1 MERARALSTT
11 RVALFVGFLFLLGLA
26 AVALLLLL
34 SASPAHAQTSDTQ
47 TESAQ
52 SVDAQTSDAPASHE
66 GDASSSPT
74 TDDSA
79 PASDSNDATLLD
91 LDTTVVDLQVRL
103 PEPIAA
109 VVDPVGDLVAPIVEP
124 VVQPLLPALPV
135 DGVQVALPFVR
146 ADVSVAPVL
155 ERASLPP
162 SSPSQS
168 APAPVADLV
177 PPAPP
182 GAPGLG
188 VLGSGASTN
197 ASVSVARGWSSWL
210 SPSASAFRAVDASP
224 GEGGA
229 GAPLSGFP
237 SAVGA
242 FGTWVLSSSTAHD
255 FGQGLLLFGVVAVG
269 ILLGL
274 GRGRRL
280 LVETFGWLRAPW
292 CLLLERPG

>member
-11 RVALFVGFLFLLGLA
+11 RVALLVGFLFALGLA
-26 AVALLLLL
+26 AVVLLLLL
-34 SASPAHAQTSDTQ
+34 NTSPAHAQTSDTM
-47 TESAQ
+47 TESAP
-52 SVDAQTSDAPASHE
+52 SADAQS
-66 GDASSSPT
+66 GDASPSSIADESVPAP
-74 TDDSA
+74 DS
-79 PASDSNDATLLD
+79 SDATLLD
-91 LDTTVVDLQVRL
+91 VDSAVVDLQVRL

-109 VVDPVGDLVAPIVEP
+109 TIDPVADLVAPVLEP
-124 VVQPLLPALPV
+124 VVEPLSPALSV
-135 DGVQVALPFVR
+135 DGVQVELPLVR
-146 ADVSVAPVL
+146 ANVSVAPVL
-155 ERASLPP
+155 ERAPVLP

-168 APAPVADLV
+168 APAPVADVV
-177 PPAPP
+177 PPAP
-182 GAPGLG
+182 GLPD
-188 VLGSGASTN
+188 LSSGASTN
-197 ASVSVARGWSSWL
+197 ASPSVARGWSTSF
-210 SPSASAFRAVDASP
+210 SHVASAFRAVSVSP
-224 GEGGA
+224 GEGDA

-255 FGQGLLLFGVVAVG
+255 FGQGLLLFGVLAVG